1 MPGSHGFFAV
11 LLSLWFAC
19 LYILIFFSFLSFSI
33 PLVCF
38 AFAPLHARREKEGG
52 RGGAMM
58 DLASSSSLLYSRYSE
73 CVPLID
79 PIKYSLRGPNEGER
93 NGAGAVRRY
102 DNEDENIIF
111 LSSVQMPS
119 ELCLALAC
127 VSRRREALRRSE
139 RGPLLV
145 FVPFH
150 EPRDEVF
157 VEVPVAAFD
166 NAKRQRGLQLLPL
179 NDYSSLCADTK
190 DGLPPR
196 KGFFVTFRTRAEQQR
211 FRDAIHRLIR
221 DCAYCGPMD
230 GNVTP
235 RCGTRPPTDTTQRRK
250 EEVESVQG
258 GGKTDTLVA
267 AKTSRGEVVGTRR
280 RASEPNGATFFIDSL
295 LAERDRRRAEYIAGI
310 QGSSPGDRSQGGEI
324 DFSTR
329 FGRQQ
334 AVHPGLWNMI
344 DGAAERQA
352 AADRRMGRQKDAVV
366 PLSEREALL
375 RQLCAAVETYD
386 NMSEAQGSGEMNL
399 MGAAR
404 QFLCQHQNYLWQLQ
418 HAGTAPHQS
427 AAVVGQED
435 AKTHPQVVGLAAT
448 AQPQLTVNGSSVEAL
463 HSPRVDVH
471 DPRERQQ
478 TVPVP
483 PSLTQGAAGS
493 LAHSLPDPSPLQ
505 QSTLGPEEA
514 EHDAQRR
521 LQEELQ
527 RAREIESRILSSFHT
542 VAPNSLAAKG
552 VFGRPPKMSWLP
564 SASLGVSVRQK
575 GGGGGEANGCGAT
588 AKFETVNVALS
599 PAQTEAQPAG
609 VTDNAV
615 ADAPKEA
622 WAKSPKCGAGWRSVR
637 DSVSDKSYYVH
648 VSTKK
653 TTWKIEDTFK
663 GEPQETGV
671 KEVAACGAEWRAVVE
686 PSSGRTYYV
695 HRRTKAT
702 TWKLEDTLREDA
714 KTSCTNLTASQ
725 HPEKKKRTEWAERK
739 DPATGKVYY
748 YNKKT
753 KQTTWKRA
761 ETDLDPL

>member
-1 MPGSHGFFAV
+1 
-11 LLSLWFAC
+11 
-19 LYILIFFSFLSFSI
+19 
-33 PLVCF
+33 
-38 AFAPLHARREKEGG
+38 
-52 RGGAMM
+52 M
-58 DLASSSSLLYSRYSE
+58 DLAASSSLLYSRYSK

-102 DNEDENIIF
+102 DNEDENIAF

-127 VSRRREALRRSE
+127 VSRRREAVRRSE
-139 RGPLLV
+139 QGPLLV

-157 VEVPVAAFD
+157 VEVPVAAFG
-166 NAKRQRGLQLLPL
+166 NAKRQRGLHLLPL
-179 NDYSSLCADTK
+179 NDYSSLCADAK

-196 KGFFVTFRTRAEQQR
+196 RGFFVTFRTRAEQQR
-211 FRDAIHRLIR
+211 FRAAIHQLIR
-221 DCAYCGPMD
+221 DCAYCGPLD

-235 RCGTRPPTDTTQRRK
+235 RCVTRHPKDTMQHRK
-250 EEVESVQG
+250 KEVEFVRG
-258 GGKTDTLVA
+258 GEKTDTLVA
-267 AKTSRGEVVGTRR
+267 AKTSCGVVDVGKH
-280 RASEPNGATFFIDSL
+280 ASKPNGAIFFIDSL

-310 QGSSPGDRSQGGEI
+310 QGSPPGDRRHGDEI
-324 DFSTR
+324 DSSTWS
-329 FGRQQ
+329 GQQQ
-334 AVHPGLWNMI
+334 AVHPELWNMI
-344 DGAAERQA
+344 DGAVERQA
-352 AADRRMGRQKDAVV
+352 TADRCVERQMDAVV
-366 PLSEREALL
+366 PLSERDTLL
-375 RQLCAAVETYD
+375 RQLCAAVEAYD
-386 NMSEAQGSGEMNL
+386 NMSDAQGSGEMNL

-404 QFLCQHQNYLWQLQ
+404 QFLCQHQNHLWQLQ
-418 HAGTAPHQS
+418 HAGSATHLS

-448 AQPQLTVNGSSVEAL
+448 AQPQLTVNGSSAEAL
-463 HSPRVDVH
+463 RTPRVDVP
-471 DPRERQQ
+471 DPRERRQSLQQ

-483 PSLTQGAAGS
+483 PPLTQDAAGG
-493 LAHSLPDPSPLQ
+493 LAHKLPDPSPLQ
-505 QSTLGPEEA
+505 QSSLGPEDA
-514 EHDAQRR
+514 EQDAQRC

-542 VAPNSLAAKG
+542 VAPHSLAAKG
-552 VFGRPPKMSWLP
+552 VFGRAPKTSWLP
-564 SASLGVSVRQK
+564 SASLDVSVRQK
-575 GGGGGEANGCGAT
+575 GGGGGEANGGGGT
-588 AKFETVNVALS
+588 AEFETVNVTLS
-599 PAQTEAQPAG
+599 PAQMEAQPVG
-609 VTDNAV
+609 VTNNAV
-615 ADAPKEA
+615 TDAPKEA
-622 WAKSPKCGAGWRSVR
+622 EAKSPHCGAGWRPVR

-648 VSTKK
+648 DSTKK

-671 KEVAACGAEWRAVVE
+671 KEVAACGAEWRAVIE

-702 TWKLEDTLREDA
+702 TWKLEDTLREDV
-714 KTSCTNLTASQ
+714 KTSCANLTASQ